1 MARLAA
7 LLAVAG
13 LLVLACAKRAPAR
26 QARRGLRLFAWAPQA
41 RAPPGSSQDRPDRA
55 ALVLWGKLGSARMRV
70 MRRAFATADD
80 RLLAQ
85 LQAPP
90 DLSEGIRSLTY
101 WHERR
106 RRLSWYRVR
115 ARREAMRMII
125 RWEHRVQDAM
135 FSQPRAPITVRA
147 AAGLLVTRTRLQ
159 RWSRRTLVVVT
170 TLVGVSLL
178 AAPFVAGLALLIHAL

>member
-1 MARLAA
+1 M
-7 LLAVAG
+7 
-13 LLVLACAKRAPAR
+13 K
-26 QARRGLRLFAWAPQA
+26 
-41 RAPPGSSQDRPDRA
+41 
-55 ALVLWGKLGSARMRV
+55 V

-90 DLSEGIRSLTY
+90 ELSEGIRSLTY

-125 RWEHRVQDAM
+125 RWEHRVQEAM
-135 FSQPRAPITVRA
+135 FSQPGAPIAVRA
-147 AAGLLVTRTRLQ
+147 AGGLLVARTRLR

-178 AAPFVAGLALLIHAL
+178 AAPFIAGLALLIHAL

>member
-1 MARLAA
+1 
-7 LLAVAG
+7 
-13 LLVLACAKRAPAR
+13 
-26 QARRGLRLFAWAPQA
+26 
-41 RAPPGSSQDRPDRA
+41 
-55 ALVLWGKLGSARMRV
+55 

-106 RRLSWYRVR
+106 RGLSWYRVR

-135 FSQPRAPITVRA
+135 FSQPGAPITVRA
-147 AAGLLVTRTRLQ
+147 AGGLLIARTRLR
-159 RWSRRTLVVVT
+159 RWSRRTLVVAT

-178 AAPFVAGLALLIHAL
+178 AAPFIAGLALLIHAL